1 MCAVRFFSP
10 SKTAWISDVNLLCV
24 FFLVFQLGWLVTAVE
39 WCVFVCNH
47 NAGGEHWKNSFSTS
61 PCLIQAVMANGK
73 KKKITEQMW
82 CGMDL
87 RLTKKVILSPIVP
100 GFRTPLG
107 MWVVSGLH
115 CLPLWLYIYQ
125 WGLLTSWLHLPV
137 WIQVFGTFLLVT
149 GRLLALFVEVQIS
162 NYRNSISSN

>member
-1 MCAVRFFSP
+1 M
-10 SKTAWISDVNLLCV
+10 LCV
-24 FFLVFQLGWLVTAVE
+24 FFFSFFLAFQLGWLVTAVE

-47 NAGGEHWKNSFSTS
+47 NARGEHWKSSFSSS
-61 PCLIQAVMANGK
+61 PCFIQAVMANGK
-73 KKKITEQMW
+73 KKKTLNK
-82 CGMDL
+82 CDVDL
-87 RLTKKVILSPIVP
+87 RLSKKAILSPIVP

-115 CLPLWLYIYQ
+115 CLPLWLYMYQ

-137 WIQVFGTFLLVT
+137 WIQRLGTFLLVT

-162 NYRNSISSN
+162 SYRNSISSN